1 MASPTGRRESAKVVD
16 RLALWQ
22 VLSGVLLLLAWE
34 LFARAGGSTWIS
46 RPTLIGAK
54 LLGWISGDLYLHV
67 GTTVTEM
74 LIGLAI
80 GTSLGA
86 VIGILL
92 GQSKVLGI
100 VLRPIVVAL
109 YSIPMVSLAPLFI
122 MFFGIDLL
130 PKIVLVSIVV
140 FFLIFFTTFAGAAAV
155 DRDFIAA
162 LQLMGAD
169 RREIFSKILI
179 PGSLAWIVAG
189 LKIAIPYSLVAATTG
204 EMLAS
209 RRGLGFLLSDAAA
222 RFDMASLY
230 AALFIL
236 MVIGLLV
243 AESASFLERLA
254 PKERNSN
261 DRA

>member
-1 MASPTGRRESAKVVD
+1 M
-16 RLALWQ
+16 
-22 VLSGVLLLLAWE
+22 
-34 LFARAGGSTWIS
+34 
-46 RPTLIGAK
+46 
-54 LLGWISGDLYLHV
+54 
-67 GTTVTEM
+67 
-74 LIGLAI
+74 
-80 GTSLGA
+80 
-86 VIGILL
+86 
-92 GQSKVLGI
+92 
-100 VLRPIVVAL
+100 
-109 YSIPMVSLAPLFI
+109 PL
-122 MFFGIDLL
+122 
-130 PKIVLVSIVV
+130 
-140 FFLIFFTTFAGAAAV
+140 
-155 DRDFIAA
+155 RDFIAA

-179 PGSLAWIVAG
+179 PASLAWIVAG